1 MQPATRWPPQLTMG
15 SVKAPAVPQRPILLP
30 VDLHP
35 EWDVAIR
42 ARANVLLVGSV
53 SATEAMLA
61 AMKPHLDEPLREYR
75 PDPGVPVPQPREGT
89 LILRGVERLDRE
101 QQAQLDS
108 WLERFDGRT
117 RVQVVSAGSEPLFSL
132 VETGAFLVDLYYR
145 LNVVR
150 MDLPPSEDRSIP

>member
-15 SVKAPAVPQRPILLP
+15 SVKVTAVPQRPMFLP

-42 ARANVLLVGSV
+42 ARANVLLVGSA
-53 SATEAMLA
+53 SATEAMLV

-75 PDPGVPVPQPREGT
+75 PEAGVPVPQPREGT
-89 LILRGVERLDRE
+89 LVLLEVERLDRE
-101 QQAQLDS
+101 QQAQLDR
-108 WLERFDGRT
+108 WLERFDGRA
-117 RVQVVSAGSEPLFSL
+117 RVQVVSTGSERLFSL
-132 VETGAFLVDLYYR
+132 VETGAFLANLYYR

-150 MDLPPSEDRSIP
+150 MDVLPSEGRSIP